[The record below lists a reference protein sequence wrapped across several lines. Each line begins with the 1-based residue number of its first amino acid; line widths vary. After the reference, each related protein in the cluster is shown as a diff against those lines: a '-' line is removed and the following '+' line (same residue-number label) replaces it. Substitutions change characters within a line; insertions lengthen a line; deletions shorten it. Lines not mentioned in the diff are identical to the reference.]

1 MLQFRL
7 PRLSISDR
15 GSEELYGKCV

>member
-15 GSEELYGKCV
+15 GSEELYGKWV